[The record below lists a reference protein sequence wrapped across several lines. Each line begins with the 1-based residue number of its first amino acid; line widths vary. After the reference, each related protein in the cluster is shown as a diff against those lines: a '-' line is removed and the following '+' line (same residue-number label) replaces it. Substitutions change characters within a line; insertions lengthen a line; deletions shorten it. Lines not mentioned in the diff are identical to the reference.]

1 LSDINSSQALKD
13 FISETEEI
21 IESLSLDLIKLA
33 DAVDSSD
40 CDPEVL
46 NGIFR
51 GAHSIKGLAGM
62 FGFDD
67 LSEIS
72 HSMESL
78 LDGLR
83 LGKVPFCQSLVDTL
97 FSALDVLIQLIDGKS
112 NNENFTIDLSPI
124 LTQISQAAEG
134 DVQAEED
141 PLAALNIDPAILNVL
156 TEYEE
161 HRLLENIRKG
171 RRLNLLR
178 VNFDLATF
186 DQELAEITQQLKQ
199 KGEVVSTLPSPG
211 DIGERIAFQILFGS
225 DLTSVDI
232 ELLLGRDDLDIHT
245 YGDDAGDGDSGGD
258 VDDVSGQE
266 ASDSFVLG
274 GPEAIG
280 DPDSIGKTTAM
291 ATTAVESPLPV
302 NLEGTEGGGS
312 LRSISRTVRVDI
324 DKLDLLMN
332 IVGELV
338 LSKSSITDI
347 SDRLKGSGETELVT
361 ELGKATR
368 ILERRLH
375 ELQKGVMAVRM
386 VPVGQLFEK
395 MTRIVRRVAN
405 EQGKKVDLD
414 IRGADTELDK
424 LIIEDV
430 SDPLMHIIRN
440 AIDHGLETHQERRA
454 AGKPEKGLIQ
464 LWSSQKGNH
473 VVIEVHDDGR
483 GIDTDKVRR
492 KALEKG
498 LITSTQVLTEEEVY
512 ELLFLPGFST
522 RDEVSDLSG
531 RGVGMDVVK
540 NNIAALSGMIEV
552 KSVLGQGTSMI
563 ITLPI
568 TLAII
573 KALIVQVGET
583 TYAIPINSVL
593 ETLMI
598 NDDAIQTVEKRE
610 VMELRESTVPLLRL
624 EQVFGL
630 PEAVKDAEHSLYV
643 AIVGLAEKRM
653 GFVVD
658 ELLGQQDVV
667 IKSLGK
673 ALAFVRGVAGAAELG
688 NQKTILVLDVAGL
701 MSEALRGESSF

>member
-1 LSDINSSQALKD
+1 MSEKRSSEALRE

-21 IESLSLDLIKLA
+21 VEALNLDLVTLA
-33 DAVDSSD
+33 ERLDSGEY
-40 CDPEVL
+40 DPDL
-46 NGIFR
+46 INGIFR

-67 LSEIS
+67 LSQLA
-72 HSMESL
+72 HRMENL
-78 LDGLR
+78 LDQLR
-83 LGKVPFCQSLVDTL
+83 LGKVPFNQGTIDALFGALETL
-97 FSALDVLIQLIDGKS
+97 SRLISGKS
-112 NNENFTIDLSPI
+112 DDEHFTLDLTDCFERI
-124 LTQISQAAEG
+124 EQATFGKAPGG
-134 DVQAEED
+134 DD
-141 PLAALNIDPAILNVL
+141 PLAGLSLDPAILNVL

-161 HRLLENIRKG
+161 HRLLENIKK
-171 RRLNLLR
+171 RRNIHL
-178 VNFDLATF
+178 VKVDFDLSSF
-186 DQELAEITQQLKQ
+186 DQELAELTQQLKQ
-199 KGEVVSTLPSPG
+199 LGEVISTLPCIG
-211 DIGERIAFQILFGS
+211 DIGDRISFQVLFGS
-225 DLTSVDI
+225 ERGPDDVRA
-232 ELLLGRDDLDIHT
+232 LLSRDGLDIRT
-245 YGDDAGDGDSGGD
+245 FGGETGPAASPASAGMVIEEPPTVPARGEERLAETADA
-258 VDDVSGQE
+258 
-266 ASDSFVLG
+266 
-274 GPEAIG
+274 
-280 DPDSIGKTTAM
+280 
-291 ATTAVESPLPV
+291 
-302 NLEGTEGGGS
+302 GS

-338 LSKSSITDI
+338 LSKGAIAGI
-347 SDRLKGSGETELVT
+347 CDRLRSAGDRELAG

-375 ELQKGVMAVRM
+375 DLQKGVMDVRM

-395 MTRIVRRVAN
+395 MTRIVRRVSN

-440 AIDHGLETHQERRA
+440 AIDHGLETPEERRA
-454 AGKPEKGLIQ
+454 AGKPEKGTIC
-464 LWSSQKGNH
+464 LWAAQKGNH
-473 VVIEVHDDGR
+473 VVIEVRDDGR
-483 GIDTDKVRR
+483 GIDPERVRR
-492 KALEKG
+492 KAVARG
-498 LITSTQVLTEEEVY
+498 LIGEGQELTRSEIY

-540 NNIAALSGMIEV
+540 NNITQLSGMVELA
-552 KSVLGQGTSMI
+552 SELGRGTSMT

-573 KALIVQVGET
+573 KALIVRVAGQ
-583 TYAIPINSVL
+583 TYAIPINSVQ

-598 NDDAIQTVEKRE
+598 DGSQVRTIERRE
-610 VMELRESTVPLLRL
+610 VLELRESTLPLLRL
-624 EQVFGL
+624 DRTFNLTAAERLESQRLFV
-630 PEAVKDAEHSLYV
+630 AV
-643 AIVGLAEKRM
+643 VGLADKRL

-658 ELLGQQDVV
+658 DLLGQQDVV

-673 ALAFVRGVAGAAELG
+673 VLSFVKGVAGAAELG

-701 MSEALRGESSF
+701 MGEALRGEAAGHV

>member
-1 LSDINSSQALKD
+1 MSDKSSSQALTD

-21 IESLSLDLIKLA
+21 IGSLNFDLVKLA
-33 DAVDSSD
+33 DSVDSGD
-40 CDPEVL
+40 CDPDVL

-67 LSEIS
+67 LSALS
-72 HSMESL
+72 HSMENL

-83 LGKVPFCQSLVDTL
+83 LGKVPFTQSLIDTL
-97 FSALDVLIQLIDGKS
+97 FSALDVLINLIEGKS
-112 NNENFTIDLSPI
+112 NDENFTIDLSAI
-124 LTQISQAAEG
+124 LEQISQAAKGGAQVDEN
-134 DVQAEED
+134 
-141 PLAALNIDPAILNVL
+141 PLAGLDIDPSILNVL

-161 HRLLENIRKG
+161 HRLLENVRKG
-171 RRLNLLR
+171 RSLHLLR
-178 VNFDLATF
+178 MDFDLSSF

-199 KGEVVSTLPSPG
+199 QGEVISTLPSAG
-211 DIGERIAFQILFGS
+211 DIGEKIAFQILFGS
-225 DLTSVDI
+225 DLNHVDI
-232 ELLLGRDDLDIHT
+232 EMLLGRDTLDIRT
-245 YGDDAGDGDSGGD
+245 CGKVA
-258 VDDVSGQE
+258 QE
-266 ASDSFVLG
+266 AEPEEFVLED
-274 GPEAIG
+274 PAPVEAPADIK
-280 DPDSIGKTTAM
+280 KTEAEVRLP
-291 ATTAVESPLPV
+291 AAVEDAD
-302 NLEGTEGGGS
+302 GGSS

-338 LSKSSITDI
+338 LSKSAITNI
-347 SDRLKGSGETELVT
+347 GERLKGTGEKELATELS
-361 ELGKATR
+361 KATR

-375 ELQKGVMAVRM
+375 ELQKGVMDVRM
-386 VPVGQLFEK
+386 VPVGQLFDK
-395 MTRIVRRVAN
+395 MTRIVRRVSN

-414 IRGADTELDK
+414 IKGADTELDK

-440 AIDHGLETHQERRA
+440 AIDHGLEPPEERRA
-454 AGKPEKGLIQ
+454 AGKPEKGSVQ
-464 LWSSQKGNH
+464 LWASQKGNH

-483 GIDTDKVRR
+483 GIDADKVRL
-492 KALEKG
+492 KAIEKG
-498 LITSTQVLTEEEVY
+498 LVSKTQTLTEEEIFD
-512 ELLFLPGFST
+512 LLFMPGFST

-552 KSVLGQGTSMI
+552 KSQAGQGSSMI

-573 KALIVQVGET
+573 KALIVRVGDI

-598 NDDAIQTVEKRE
+598 DVDAIKTIEKRE
-610 VMELRESTVPLLRL
+610 VIELRKTTVPLLRVD
-624 EQVFGL
+624 QVFDL
-630 PEAVKDAEHSLYV
+630 ATFDKSDDRRLFV

-673 ALAFVRGVAGAAELG
+673 ALGFVKGIAGAAELG

-701 MSEALRGESSF
+701 MSEALRGESSLNV